1 MNELHD
7 IIAESTMRAFNAGY
21 NAGFDAGKAH
31 VLNAVKFVQF
41 EYHGV
46 EVAAIADLHEELAE
60 RAKLSGPQ
68 VTRSEA
74 DL

>member
-31 VLNAVKFVQF
+31 VLKAVKFVQF

-46 EVAAIADLHEELAE
+46 EVAAIADLDEELAD
-60 RAKLSGPQ
+60 RAKLEPQ